1 MSSLTLSPDAEKT
14 VNTFLAAV
22 KTSQALWAL
31 QASGSD
37 DWVVLDSLNFENSE
51 VMPLWS
57 SQALAQAHCIDE
69 WSNYIATE
77 INVAEWFEFWIED
90 LNDDGVMLGIDWPA
104 TDEDIVAVELELSDF
119 TQVLS
124 TIEKL

>member
-14 VNTFLAAV
+14 VNNFLSTV
-22 KTSQALWAL
+22 KTSQTLWAL
-31 QASGSD
+31 QEKGSD
-37 DWVVLDSLNFENSE
+37 EWVVLDSLNFENSE

-57 SQALAQAHCIDE
+57 SQALAQEHCIDE
-69 WSNYIATE
+69 WRDYVAAE
-77 INVAEWFEFWIED
+77 INVADWFEFWIED
-90 LNDDGVMLGIDWPA
+90 LNEDGVMLGLNWPA
-104 TDEDIVAVELELSDF
+104 SNDDITAVELELSDF

>member
-14 VNTFLAAV
+14 VNNFLSTV
-22 KTSQALWAL
+22 KTSQTLWAL
-31 QASGSD
+31 QEKGSD
-37 DWVVLDSLNFENSE
+37 EWVVLDSLNFENSE

-57 SQALAQAHCIDE
+57 SQALAQEHCIDE
-69 WSNYIATE
+69 WSDYVATE
-77 INVAEWFEFWIED
+77 INVADWFEFWIED
-90 LNDDGVMLGIDWPA
+90 LNEDGVMLGLNWPA
-104 TDEDIVAVELELSDF
+104 SNDDITAVELELSDF